1 MNENDSMPASDED
14 PDVAIRKRIQQLTDE
29 ELDEL
34 EQRLSRRRKARHQ
47 ALADGQR
54 RRAVQNRY
62 RLAWMALLLLLGAV
76 VLLFPEGT
84 ARNVASVALGA
95 WAVLGF
101 AWVIRPGRK
110 RDR

>member
-1 MNENDSMPASDED
+1 MIKAAPTPDED
-14 PDVAIRKRIQQLTDE
+14 LDLDVAIRKRVQQLTDE

-34 EQRLSRRRKARHQ
+34 ERRLSGRRKARHQ
-47 ALADGQR
+47 AVADDQR
-54 RRAVQNRY
+54 RRAVQNKY
-62 RLAWMALLLLLGAV
+62 RLVWASSFLLLFSA

-84 ARNVASVALGA
+84 TRNVASVVLGA

>member
-1 MNENDSMPASDED
+1 MNKDAPTLDED
-14 PDVAIRKRIQQLTDE
+14 PDVSIRKRIQQLTDE

-34 EQRLSRRRKARHQ
+34 EQRLSKRRKARHQ
-47 ALADGQR
+47 ATADDQR

-62 RLAWMALLLLLGAV
+62 RFAWMASLLLLLSA

-84 ARNVASVALGA
+84 ARNVASVVLGA

-101 AWVIRPGRK
+101 AWAFRPEGE